1 MYGLS
6 IHVAM
11 NRTILLAAVVA
22 IIVVIGVVA
31 VLVYRNETVVQKS
44 TGSTY
49 YPVTVRDASGR
60 NVTLYT
66 SPSRIVSLA
75 PSDTQVLVSLGLG
88 KELVGVD
95 YYSYLL
101 LKYLN
106 ATSDL
111 PQNVTVFSPSISPNI
126 SGIVALRPSV
136 VVDELGLIGDYST
149 QLSEAGLTTFYT
161 NADYAGNYTAIEE
174 SITTLGK
181 LFDRNTQ
188 AVELVNWMNTRIH
201 SYESQGDTSV
211 AYLLWVN
218 PDHTFYTAGSNTFI
232 NTILNLSGGVNVFS
246 NTTGYPVL
254 SPESLI
260 VGNPQIIIAQEL
272 TNLSYTL
279 YMINTMP
286 GIANVSA
293 YTNHRVYVMSQNL
306 PTFLLDEPGPLSV
319 YAIQMI
325 NLAIKGDAPSYISSA
340 WVESE
345 LNVTLPVF

>member
-1 MYGLS
+1 MTRRVWCFANKFVGTKKVYMYGLS

-136 VVDELGLIGDYST
+136 VVDELGLIGD
-149 QLSEAGLTTFYT
+149 L
-161 NADYAGNYTAIEE
+161 
-174 SITTLGK
+174 
-181 LFDRNTQ
+181 
-188 AVELVNWMNTRIH
+188 
-201 SYESQGDTSV
+201 
-211 AYLLWVN
+211 
-218 PDHTFYTAGSNTFI
+218 
-232 NTILNLSGGVNVFS
+232 
-246 NTTGYPVL
+246 
-254 SPESLI
+254 SLI
-260 VGNPQIIIAQEL
+260 HI
-272 TNLSYTL
+272 
-279 YMINTMP
+279 
-286 GIANVSA
+286 
-293 YTNHRVYVMSQNL
+293 
-306 PTFLLDEPGPLSV
+306 
-319 YAIQMI
+319 
-325 NLAIKGDAPSYISSA
+325 
-340 WVESE
+340 
-345 LNVTLPVF
+345 

>member
-1 MYGLS
+1 
-6 IHVAM
+6 M

-161 NADYAGNYTAIEE
+161 NADYAGNYTAIEK

-188 AVELVNWMNTRIH
+188 AVELVNWMNKRIEDTNLRVTR
-201 SYESQGDTSV
+201 
-211 AYLLWVN
+211 AWR
-218 PDHTFYTAGSNTFI
+218 TFYG
-232 NTILNLSGGVNVFS
+232 
-246 NTTGYPVL
+246 
-254 SPESLI
+254 LI
-260 VGNPQIIIAQEL
+260 
-272 TNLSYTL
+272 
-279 YMINTMP
+279 
-286 GIANVSA
+286 
-293 YTNHRVYVMSQNL
+293 
-306 PTFLLDEPGPLSV
+306 
-319 YAIQMI
+319 
-325 NLAIKGDAPSYISSA
+325 
-340 WVESE
+340 
-345 LNVTLPVF
+345 

>member
-11 NRTILLAAVVA
+11 NKTLLLAIFVVVVVA
-22 IIVVIGVVA
+22 LGVTA
-31 VLVYRNETVVQKS
+31 AAVYRYKS
-44 TGSTY
+44 TGSKPTNSSY
-49 YPVTVRDASGR
+49 YPVTLKDASGR
-60 NVTLYT
+60 NITLYAQPT
-66 SPSRIVSLA
+66 RIVSLA
-75 PSDTQVLVSLGLG
+75 PSDTQILVSLGLG

-106 ATSDL
+106 DTSEL
-111 PQNVTVFSPSISPNI
+111 PQNVTVFSPSLSPNI
-126 SGIVALRPSV
+126 SGIVALRPNIV
-136 VVDELGLIGDYST
+136 IDELGLIGDYSA

-161 NADYAGNYTAIEE
+161 NDDYAGNYTAIEG
-174 SITTLGK
+174 SIALLGK

-188 AVELVNWMNTRIH
+188 AMELINWMNSRIQT
-201 SYESQGDTSV
+201 YESRGYTSV
-211 AYLLWVN
+211 AYLLWIN

-246 NTTGYPVL
+246 NSTGYPVL
-254 SPESLI
+254 SPESL
-260 VGNPQIIIAQEL
+260 VLEDPQVIIAQEL

-279 YMINTMP
+279 YMINTTL
-286 GIANVSA
+286 GISNVSA
-293 YTNHRVYVMSQNL
+293 YANHRVYVMSENL

>member
-1 MYGLS
+1 
-6 IHVAM
+6 M
-11 NRTILLAAVVA
+11 NRSVLLGVIVAV
-22 IIVVIGVVA
+22 IVVIGAVT
-31 VLVYRNETVVQKS
+31 VLVYRNGAVVHKS
-44 TGSTY
+44 AGSGY
-49 YPVTVRDASGR
+49 YPVTVTDASGR

-66 SPSRIVSLA
+66 QPTRIVSLA
-75 PSDTQVLVSLGLG
+75 PSDTQDLVSLGLG

-111 PQNVTVFSPSISPNI
+111 PQNVTVFSPSLSPNI

-136 VVDELGLIGDYST
+136 VVDELGLIGDYSA
-149 QLSEAGLTTFYT
+149 QLSAAGLTTFYT
-161 NADYAGNYTAIEE
+161 NADNAGNYTAIEQG
-174 SITTLGK
+174 ILALGK

-188 AVELVNWMNTRIH
+188 AEELVNWMNTKIH
-201 SYESQGDTSV
+201 SYETRGDTSV

-218 PDHTFYTAGSNTFI
+218 PDHTFYTAASGTFI
-232 NTILNLSGGVNVFS
+232 NAIINLSGGVNVFS

-260 VGNPQIIIAQEL
+260 LGNPQVIIAQEL
-272 TNLSYTL
+272 TNLSYTQ
-279 YMINTMP
+279 YMIGTMP
-286 GIANVSA
+286 GITNVSA

-319 YAIQMI
+319 YAIPMI
-325 NLAIKGDAPSYISSA
+325 NLAVKGDAPSYISSA

-345 LNVTLPVF
+345 LNVSLPVF